1 MGIRRV
7 FGQKARPARSVPA
20 VCLAFLS
27 ALSSPPSYPGP
38 PLSHILDSLNQDA
51 SSSSPLSSV
60 AVMSSAAPHASLT
73 RASVEAAHALI
84 KPHIHD
90 TPVLTNTT
98 LNTLANKPQAPEALQ
113 GTQWE
118 GQEPAKPKVNLFFK
132 CENFQRIGAFKVRGA
147 FHAVTRLIERDGL
160 EAVQRKGVVTHS
172 SGNHAQALALAAR
185 TFSIPAH
192 IVMPS
197 ISTPSKIA
205 GTRSQDAN
213 IHFSGSTSTE
223 REAVVADVIKDTGA
237 TLIPPYDHPHIILGQ
252 GTMALEIH
260 DQVSKLLGS
269 GDKLD
274 AVIAPC
280 GGGGMLSGIAVALHG
295 TGVRVFG
302 AEPSFQGGDDAR
314 RGVEAGE
321 RVTSVKTLTIADGL
335 RTPLGDHTWGVI
347 SNKDYVHSL
356 YAVTEQNIKDAMKL
370 VLERMKCFVEPSA
383 VVGLATILFNED
395 FRKMVEREAGEKG
408 WNIGVVFSGGNTTIE
423 AITKIFTEVPEERA
437 QRQEGVLG
445 KDGRRV
451 AENVAG

>member
-1 MGIRRV
+1 M
-7 FGQKARPARSVPA
+7 
-20 VCLAFLS
+20 
-27 ALSSPPSYPGP
+27 
-38 PLSHILDSLNQDA
+38 
-51 SSSSPLSSV
+51 SSS
-60 AVMSSAAPHASLT
+60 APHASLT

-98 LNTLANKPQAPEALQ
+98 LNTLANTPQAPEALQ

-147 FHAVTRLIERDGL
+147 FHAVTRLIEQDGL
-160 EAVQRKGVVTHS
+160 EAVQSKGVVTHS

-252 GTMALEIH
+252 GTMALEIQ

-269 GDKLD
+269 GEKLD

-302 AEPSFQGGDDAR
+302 AEPSFQDGDDAR

-347 SNKDYVHSL
+347 SNKEYVHSL

-383 VVGLATILFNED
+383 VVGLATIQYNED
-395 FRKMVEREAGEKG
+395 FRKMVEREAGDKG

-423 AITKIFTEVPEERA
+423 AITKIFAEVPEERA